1 MLHQQ
6 AANELMNANP
16 HVSAREGDSK
26 AETIGKIND
35 ASIDRTRKLSK
46 INWRL
51 LTEYKQDLS
60 KELLHTYKKA

>member
-1 MLHQQ
+1 
-6 AANELMNANP
+6 MNANP

-51 LTEYKQDLS
+51 LTKYKQDLS

>member
-1 MLHQQ
+1 
-6 AANELMNANP
+6 MNANP

-26 AETIGKIND
+26 AETIWKIND

-51 LTEYKQDLS
+51 LTEYKQDS
-60 KELLHTYKKA
+60 AKNFCIHTKKLRAL